1 MISRRLKASYY
12 SFFHY
17 PMRLNALRHRVVP
30 SRWGNIKVQLGPGQR
45 NYIDGWVN
53 VDANFI
59 TARIDIWADISGKLP
74 FRNGSV
80 DAFYSNHVIEHLP
93 DQTLPFHF
101 AEMFRCLR
109 NGGVIRVGGP
119 NADSAIR
126 KFQENDAA
134 WFSDFPDKRRSIGGK
149 FANFILCRGEHLTI
163 LTSSY
168 MTEIASDAGF
178 QDIKFCKP
186 VTQTNFPAVFD
197 QRVMSKESES
207 TPEVPHTLLMEARRP
222 ES

>member
-1 MISRRLKASYY
+1 MISRGLKATYY
-12 SFFHY
+12 VLFHY
-17 PMRLNALRHRVVP
+17 PMRLNAFRHRIFP
-30 SRWGNIKVQLGPGQR
+30 LHRGNTKVQLGPGQQ

-53 VDANFI
+53 VDANFV
-59 TARIDIWADISGKLP
+59 TAKIDIWADISGKLP

-80 DAFYSNHVIEHLP
+80 DAFYSHHVIEHLP
-93 DQTLPFHF
+93 DQALPFHF

-109 NGGVIRVGGP
+109 HGGVIRVGGP
-119 NADSAIR
+119 HGDSAIQ

-178 QDIKFCKP
+178 ENITFCKP
-186 VTQTNFPAVFD
+186 VTETNFPAVFD
-197 QRVMSKESES
+197 QRVTS
-207 TPEVPHTLLMEARRP
+207 TEWETTPNVPHTLLMEARKP
-222 ES
+222 ER

>member
-1 MISRRLKASYY
+1 MISRGLKANYY
-12 SFFHY
+12 ILFRY
-17 PMRLNALRHRVVP
+17 PMRLNAFRHRLFP
-30 SRWGNIKVQLGPGQR
+30 SHRGNTKVQLGPGQQ

-53 VDANFI
+53 VDANFV
-59 TARIDIWADISGKLP
+59 TAKIDIWADIGGRLP

-80 DAFYSNHVIEHLP
+80 DAFYSHHVIEHLP

-119 NADSAIR
+119 HGDGAIQ
-126 KFQENDAA
+126 KFQENDAT

-168 MTEIASDAGF
+168 MNEVASDAGF
-178 QDIKFCKP
+178 TDITFCKP
-186 VTQTNFPAVFD
+186 ITETNFPTVFD
-197 QRVMSKESES
+197 QRVTS
-207 TPEVPHTLLMEARRP
+207 TEWETTPDVPHTLLMEARKP
-222 ES
+222 ER

>member
-1 MISRRLKASYY
+1 LCAFRRRKPLAAS
-12 SFFHY
+12 SMPAAVQRSAMTTF
-17 PMRLNALRHRVVP
+17 RHRFTL
-30 SRWGNIKVQLGPGQR
+30 WQ
-45 NYIDGWVN
+45 
-53 VDANFI
+53 
-59 TARIDIWADISGKLP
+59 
-74 FRNGSV
+74 
-80 DAFYSNHVIEHLP
+80 IEHLP

-109 NGGVIRVGGP
+109 NGGVIRVGEP

-197 QRVMSKESES
+197 QRVISKESES